1 MKWYQTDEKEVFK
14 ALQTSEEGLSEAEAK
29 KRLGK
34 YGPNRLPEEKAIGKL
49 KILLHQFTSPLIYI
63 LLVAAVVTAILG
75 DYIDTGVI
83 VAILILNATIGYF
96 QEFKAETSV
105 RALKNMFVPK
115 TRVVREGKER
125 EILSERL
132 VPGDIVLLASGM
144 RVPADLRIFKAAELR
159 IEEAALTG
167 ESVPVEKKPR
177 HIPEENLTPGDQT
190 NMAFLGTVVVNGRA
204 KGIVV
209 ETGSKTVLG
218 RIAHEVKEL
227 SVTQTPLQQKI
238 TKFAHLIGF
247 LVLGSAAAI
256 SILGFSL
263 GMTIAEIFKIAVAA
277 SVAAVPEGLPIVVT
291 ITMAI
296 GISRMAKQNAIIRK
310 LPAVE
315 TLGSTTVI
323 CSDKTGTLTKNEMTV
338 KAIYDGEHSYEV
350 TGSGYEPKGEIFR
363 EWESCD
369 VATLKGLCGVVRI
382 GMLCNES
389 SLYEEKG
396 QFKINGDPTEGAL
409 IVSA

>member
-1 MKWYQTDEKEVFK
+1 MKWYQLDVKEVFK
-14 ALQTSEEGLSEAEAK
+14 TLQAPEERLSEAEAK

-125 EILSERL
+125 EILSEHL

-167 ESVPVEKKPR
+167 ESVPVEKKPQL
-177 HIPEENLTPGDQT
+177 IPEENLTPGDQT
-190 NMAFLGTVVVNGRA
+190 NMAFMGTVVVNGRA
-204 KGIVV
+204 KAIVV

-218 RIAHEVKEL
+218 RIALDVKEL

-238 TKFAHLIGF
+238 IKFAHLIGF
-247 LVLGSAAAI
+247 LVLGSSMAI
-256 SILGFSL
+256 SILGFFL
-263 GMTIAEIFKIAVAA
+263 GMTVAEICK
-277 SVAAVPEGLPIVVT
+277 S
-291 ITMAI
+291 
-296 GISRMAKQNAIIRK
+296 
-310 LPAVE
+310 
-315 TLGSTTVI
+315 
-323 CSDKTGTLTKNEMTV
+323 
-338 KAIYDGEHSYEV
+338 
-350 TGSGYEPKGEIFR
+350 
-363 EWESCD
+363 
-369 VATLKGLCGVVRI
+369 
-382 GMLCNES
+382 
-389 SLYEEKG
+389 
-396 QFKINGDPTEGAL
+396 
-409 IVSA
+409 